1 SVIEKLK
8 KWQRRS
14 AGVKHERP
22 ESVSK

>member
-1 SVIEKLK
+1 IEKLK
-8 KWQRRS
+8 KWQHRA

>member
-1 SVIEKLK
+1 IEKLK
-8 KWQRRS
+8 KWQRRA